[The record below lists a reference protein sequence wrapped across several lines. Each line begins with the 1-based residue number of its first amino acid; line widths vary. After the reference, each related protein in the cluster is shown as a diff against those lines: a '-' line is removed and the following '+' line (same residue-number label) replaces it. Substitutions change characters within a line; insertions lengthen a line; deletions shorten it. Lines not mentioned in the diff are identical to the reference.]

1 MNVRMRLVALI
12 LMLTIPNLA
21 VGGVWGSDYNITNIG
36 KIQVRLMD
44 DATDGCWTNIK
55 EVKVYAEDKLEM
67 IGADVMPFNNL
78 LPVAGKE
85 NTFDRF
91 VGVNAEVS
99 DKEIDS
105 RAVSILRGTIT
116 HVRDGDTFEVQ
127 GTPVRISALDCPEN
141 STSSGQKATRFTK
154 QFKGKQAVCELTGAK
169 TYDRV
174 VGYCS
179 IEGKDFAQ
187 IMVDNKFCKFWPKYD
202 VWNRY

>member
-1 MNVRMRLVALI
+1 MRYILVVIAIGLFFSSFI
-12 LMLTIPNLA
+12 DELWNRNA
-21 VGGVWGSDYNITNIG
+21 RASEIT
-36 KIQVRLMD
+36 
-44 DATDGCWTNIK
+44 
-55 EVKVYAEDKLEM
+55 
-67 IGADVMPFNNL
+67 
-78 LPVAGKE
+78 
-85 NTFDRF
+85 
-91 VGVNAEVS
+91 
-99 DKEIDS
+99 IDS

-116 HVRDGDTFEVQ
+116 HIRDGDTFEVQ

-187 IMVDNKFCKFWPKYD
+187 IMVDNKFCKVWPKYD

>member
-1 MNVRMRLVALI
+1 MRYILVVIA
-12 LMLTIPNLA
+12 
-21 VGGVWGSDYNITNIG
+21 IG
-36 KIQVRLMD
+36 LFFSSFIDELWKR
-44 DATDGCWTNIK
+44 
-55 EVKVYAEDKLEM
+55 
-67 IGADVMPFNNL
+67 
-78 LPVAGKE
+78 
-85 NTFDRF
+85 
-91 VGVNAEVS
+91 NAKTSETT
-99 DKEIDS
+99 IDS

-141 STSSGQKATRFTK
+141 STSSGQKATRFTE

>member
-1 MNVRMRLVALI
+1 MRYILVVIAIGLFFSSFIIELWNRNAKALE
-12 LMLTIPNLA
+12 T
-21 VGGVWGSDYNITNIG
+21 
-36 KIQVRLMD
+36 R
-44 DATDGCWTNIK
+44 
-55 EVKVYAEDKLEM
+55 
-67 IGADVMPFNNL
+67 
-78 LPVAGKE
+78 
-85 NTFDRF
+85 
-91 VGVNAEVS
+91 
-99 DKEIDS
+99 IDS

-141 STSSGQKATRFTK
+141 STSSGQKATRFTQ

>member
-1 MNVRMRLVALI
+1 MRYILVLI
-12 LMLTIPNLA
+12 A
-21 VGGVWGSDYNITNIG
+21 IG
-36 KIQVRLMD
+36 LFFSSFIDELWNR
-44 DATDGCWTNIK
+44 
-55 EVKVYAEDKLEM
+55 
-67 IGADVMPFNNL
+67 
-78 LPVAGKE
+78 
-85 NTFDRF
+85 
-91 VGVNAEVS
+91 NAKASETR
-99 DKEIDS
+99 IDS

-116 HVRDGDTFEVQ
+116 HIRDGDTFEVQ

-187 IMVDNKFCKFWPKYD
+187 ITVDNKFCKFWPKYD

>member
-1 MNVRMRLVALI
+1 MRYILVVIA
-12 LMLTIPNLA
+12 
-21 VGGVWGSDYNITNIG
+21 IG
-36 KIQVRLMD
+36 LFFSSFIDELWNR
-44 DATDGCWTNIK
+44 
-55 EVKVYAEDKLEM
+55 
-67 IGADVMPFNNL
+67 
-78 LPVAGKE
+78 
-85 NTFDRF
+85 
-91 VGVNAEVS
+91 NAKASETT
-99 DKEIDS
+99 IDS

>member
-1 MNVRMRLVALI
+1 MRYILVVIA
-12 LMLTIPNLA
+12 
-21 VGGVWGSDYNITNIG
+21 IG
-36 KIQVRLMD
+36 LFFSSFIDELWNR
-44 DATDGCWTNIK
+44 
-55 EVKVYAEDKLEM
+55 
-67 IGADVMPFNNL
+67 
-78 LPVAGKE
+78 
-85 NTFDRF
+85 
-91 VGVNAEVS
+91 NAKASETM
-99 DKEIDS
+99 IDS

-116 HVRDGDTFEVQ
+116 HVRDGDTFEVE

-141 STSSGQKATRFTK
+141 STSSGQKATRFT
-154 QFKGKQAVCELTGAK
+154 QQLKGKQAVCELTGAK